1 MGRDVIVLNGGSS
14 SGKSSIA
21 RCLQVVLE
29 RPWLT
34 FGIDDFIESMPPV
47 MSDGSGIDVGSGGEI
62 TIGPA
67 FRRLEAAWHE
77 GLSAMVRA
85 GAGLIVDEVF
95 LEGAASQARLGTA
108 LRGLDVL
115 WVGVRCD
122 REMATAR
129 ERDRRDRV
137 PGMAAAQAESVHHG
151 VHYDVE
157 VNTTGTAA
165 MDCAQAIA
173 TAAAPAPAHA

>member
-34 FGIDDFIESMPPV
+34 FGIDDFIDSMPPV
-47 MSDGSGIDVGSGGEI
+47 MSDGSGIDVGSGGEV

-77 GLSAMVRA
+77 GLSAMARA

-95 LEGAASQARLGTA
+95 LEGAASQAQLGAA
-108 LRGLDVL
+108 LDGLDVL
-115 WVGVRCD
+115 WVGVRCE
-122 REMATAR
+122 REIAMER
-129 ERDRRDRV
+129 ERERRDRV
-137 PGMAAAQAESVHHG
+137 LGMAAAQAESVHDG
-151 VHYDVE
+151 VRYDVL
-157 VNTTGTAA
+157 VNTTGATA
-165 MDCAQAIA
+165 MDCAREIAAAA
-173 TAAAPAPAHA
+173 TAAPAHA